1 MRPLPDPN
9 LSLRDASDFIFESE
23 LCRRALVNP
32 DPRSLAVFLRDLL
45 AEIHRLT
52 LSCHLPEFTDHG
64 LQHLCSL
71 VDRLSRWSP
80 PTDEAGS
87 STTIAGLTATEC
99 ATLLLATLF
108 HDLGMLSQRPEDLP
122 EPPSEL
128 EAKPHRDVPTW
139 VRDTHI
145 QRMEK
150 LVRRLFA
157 NSPMADVLDTPVCGR
172 AFVVARAHGKWPWDW
187 GSFGFSPRDGGLAA
201 MLAVA
206 DLLDEDSNR
215 CDTSTLL
222 NHRYG
227 THLNYAHWIRHSLT
241 ANRVLVEH
249 GIIYA
254 SLQRPPGTDAQF
266 RVVFQALRNHYKL
279 CLLYLKELRQVGAGI
294 LDIKFSSPDACP
306 LEEAVELQH
315 WTQIPGFETQSALV
329 FHLLTSFMADALLDQ
344 RRLGPVEVE
353 RLRAN
358 GVTEVDLKEYYRIRG
373 EVELHPSDE
382 QVFLALM
389 G

>member
-1 MRPLPDPN
+1 MRLLPDPD
-9 LSLRDASDFIFESE
+9 LSLRDATDFIFESE
-23 LCRRALVNP
+23 VCRRALLNP
-32 DPRSLAVFLRDLL
+32 DPSSLAVFLRDFL

-71 VDRLSRWSP
+71 IDRLSRWSP
-80 PTDEAGS
+80 PTVDAS
-87 STTIAGLTATEC
+87 RSTTVTKMPPTDC

-122 EPPSEL
+122 ESPAGL
-128 EAKPHRDVPTW
+128 EAKPLRDVPTW

-145 QRMEK
+145 LRMEK

-157 NSPMADVLDTPVCGR
+157 DSPMASALDTPVCVR
-172 AFVVARAHGKWPWDW
+172 AFAIARAHGKWPWEW
-187 GSFGFSPRDGGLAA
+187 GPFRFSPTDAGLAA

-222 NHRYG
+222 HHRYG
-227 THLNYAHWIRHSLT
+227 THLNYAHWIRHSLS
-241 ANRVLVEH
+241 ANRILVDR
-249 GIIYA
+249 GVITV
-254 SLQRPPGTDAQF
+254 SLHRPPGTDAQF
-266 RVVFQALRNHYKL
+266 QVVFQALRNHYKL
-279 CLLYLKELRQVGAGI
+279 CLLYLKELRQIGAGI
-294 LDIKFSSPDACP
+294 LDIKFFPPDACP
-306 LEEAVELQH
+306 LDEAAELQH
-315 WTQIPGFETQSALV
+315 WAKIPGFGTQSALL
-329 FHLLTSFMADALLDQ
+329 FHLLSSFMPEALLDP
-344 RRLGPVEVE
+344 RRLDPVNVV

-358 GVTEVDLKEYYRIRG
+358 GLVETDLKEFHRIRG
-373 EVELHPSDE
+373 EVELHPIDE

-389 G
+389 S